1 MHDLA
6 IILRSAQ
13 LYAHNAHNMTK
24 GKTFFS
30 DHEFLSEAYAAYE
43 SAYDSVVERM
53 IGLGYDVDLNRV
65 TKEAGKDAGSY
76 AVKDVDPEMFFT
88 TLFNFERNICD
99 CVKEYVPNMT
109 DGTQNLLQGIADD
122 SEIRQYKLRQRL
134 A

>member
-1 MHDLA
+1 
-6 IILRSAQ
+6 
-13 LYAHNAHNMTK
+13 MTK

-30 DHEFLSEAYAAYE
+30 DHKFFGQLYPAYE
-43 SAYDSVVERM
+43 EAYDSVVERM

-76 AVKDVDPEMFFT
+76 AVKDIDPEMFFT

-99 CVKEYVPNMT
+99 CIKEYCPNMT
-109 DGTQNLLQGIADD
+109 VGTQNLLQGIADN
-122 SEIRQYKLRQRL
+122 SEVRQYQLRQRL

>member
-24 GKTFFS
+24 GKTFFA
-30 DHEFLSEAYAAYE
+30 DHKFLGKLYPVYE
-43 SAYDSVVERM
+43 EAYDSVIERM
-53 IGLGYDVDLNRV
+53 IGLGYDVDLNRI

-76 AVKDVDPEMFFT
+76 SYKDVDCDMFFT
-88 TLFNFERNICD
+88 TLYNYEINMCD
-99 CVKEYVPNMT
+99 CIKEYCPNMT
-109 DGTQNLLQGIADD
+109 VGTQNLLQGIADN
-122 SEIRQYKLRQRL
+122 SEVRQYQLRQRL